1 MTTEAGGTF
10 RPGHGQPYPLHVE
23 VGGFTPT
30 EFLPGGGLCHSR
42 YRAIATCCGRE
53 HLVTHRQLQQRER
66 YGVER
71 CGTCSRQ
78 AKAGTKRGPAI
89 VLAPGQRFG
98 LIEIVTVHDQDRA
111 TVRWTCCGRQED
123 LSRADILAERHLH
136 RRRPWRRCSVCVAAR
151 RLRADYEP
159 TRKSTNKEVDRL
171 PPEMEVWYRLPVP
184 AGLSRNLWGQPCSF

>member
-30 EFLPGGGLCHSR
+30 EFLPGGDLCHSR

-136 RRRPWRRCSVCVAAR
+136 RRRPWRVCPACKEALR
-151 RLRADYEP
+151 RKASYDPVRKRP
-159 TRKSTNKEVDRL
+159 TEGVSLPDEV
-171 PPEMEVWYRLPVP
+171 MEWYRLPVP
-184 AGLSRNLWGQPCSF
+184 ARLMRDPWGHPWLS

>member
-10 RPGHGQPYPLHVE
+10 RPGHGQPYPLHIE

-30 EFLPGGGLCHSR
+30 EFLPGGDLCHSR

-78 AKAGTKRGPAI
+78 AKAGTKP
-89 VLAPGQRFG
+89 VSY
-98 LIEIVTVHDQDRA
+98 TN
-111 TVRWTCCGRQED
+111 
-123 LSRADILAERHLH
+123 
-136 RRRPWRRCSVCVAAR
+136 
-151 RLRADYEP
+151 LRAHE
-159 TRKSTNKEVDRL
+159 T
-171 PPEMEVWYRLPVP
+171 
-184 AGLSRNLWGQPCSF
+184 GRNLVCRLLLDKKKKNTQ

>member
-30 EFLPGGGLCHSR
+30 EFLPGGDLCHSR

-123 LSRADILAERHLH
+123 LSRADILAERNLH
-136 RRRPWRRCSVCVAAR
+136 RRRPWRVCPACKEALR
-151 RLRADYEP
+151 RKASYDPVRKRP
-159 TRKSTNKEVDRL
+159 TEGVSLTDEV
-171 PPEMEVWYRLPVP
+171 MEWYRLPVP
-184 AGLSRNLWGQPCSF
+184 AGLMRDPWGNPWLS